1 MSSAPAYRYDHA
13 ATRPDRY
20 RESAPSVRVVP
31 GRKHTVYPT
40 LSDGAVLGIKALIAC
55 VIVFLVI
62 GFVRVGLSSAAYSIA
77 SQSSDLRAQI
87 SDARTTGESLAV
99 QESLLSNPSN
109 IRTEAE
115 ERLSMTAGTSAS
127 TMTLSADP
135 VAIDSAG
142 NLSFSESASRLA
154 SEG

>member
-13 ATRPDRY
+13 AARPARHP
-20 RESAPSVRVVP
+20 ESAPSVHVVP
-31 GRKHTVYPT
+31 GRRHVVYPA

-99 QESLLSNPSN
+99 QESLLSNPNN

-115 ERLSMTAGTSAS
+115 ERLSMTAGQSSS
-127 TMTLSADP
+127 TMTLPADP
-135 VAIDSAG
+135 VVIDSAG
-142 NLSFSESASRLA
+142 NLSFSEGVSRLA

>member
-13 ATRPDRY
+13 AARPDRY

-62 GFVRVGLSSAAYSIA
+62 GFVRVGLSSAAYRSRAIYA
-77 SQSSDLRAQI
+77 LRSLTRVLRANRLPCRKAFFPIPAI
-87 SDARTTGESLAV
+87 SAPR
-99 QESLLSNPSN
+99 QK
-109 IRTEAE
+109 
-115 ERLSMTAGTSAS
+115 SAF
-127 TMTLSADP
+127 P
-135 VAIDSAG
+135 
-142 NLSFSESASRLA
+142 
-154 SEG
+154 

>member
-13 ATRPDRY
+13 AARPDRY

-31 GRKHTVYPT
+31 GRKHTVYPA

-99 QESLLSNPSN
+99 QASLLSNPSN

>member
-1 MSSAPAYRYDHA
+1 MPLRALLATLKAPLLFALFPA
-13 ATRPDRY
+13 
-20 RESAPSVRVVP
+20 
-31 GRKHTVYPT
+31 
-40 LSDGAVLGIKALIAC
+40 DGAVLGIKAIIAC

-99 QESLLSNPSN
+99 QESLLSNPNN
-109 IRTEAE
+109 IRTEAG
-115 ERLSMTAGTSAS
+115 ERLSMTAATNSS
-127 TMTLSADP
+127 TMTLSVDP

-142 NLSFSESASRLA
+142 NLSFSESVSRLA